1 MFSRFNPD
9 RTFDPPLPVSTAA
22 GVAGAA
28 AQNPAVAID
37 KFGSIFVSWSENRN
51 SPNVDV
57 YFARAE

>member
-1 MFSRFNPD
+1 MFSRFNRD

-22 GVAGAA
+22 GKAGAT

-37 KFGSIFVSWSENRN
+37 KFGSIFVTWSEDRG